1 MGKIVEK
8 TVDLNANLLYL
19 KHEIVADTSKTQ
31 AGIEFRNMAYGTITA
46 VKFEARGYN
55 AFGDEIQVD
64 GKSTFDIVTQ
74 DLIIS
79 PKKYAKLDIVLPNND
94 IRKLDLKLKQ
104 VCYANGKIVDEQL
117 ENKVTYKIENL
128 DGTGNLEE
136 LEAKRLLKKKTD
148 EAVCFPKKIG
158 QNWICIC
165 GYLNKNTD
173 TICHQCGCRQIDI
186 FEYCTEEKIQAQINE
201 KKKKETEEQAKQ
213 EEERIRLEEEEKR
226 QREEWERQETEQRI
240 KKTRRNK
247 IITGIVVGIVM
258 CGVIGYLV
266 NERVII
272 PKHKYNH
279 AVSMMKNEKYQEAAL
294 EFSALGDYKDA
305 LKKTNEATYKNACQL
320 LEAKLYDEAEKA
332 FEGLGDYKDSADKIV
347 EVENCKKQK
356 KYDDAMALIGVQEG
370 SQEEGQSGQ
379 PVEDAEDTAEETSQ
393 EPEKAADTG
402 SSEDAATLDVS
413 KSLTGTHDV
422 EIKVKDYGTIDVQLD
437 ADTAPITVTN
447 FIKLVQE
454 DFYDGL
460 TFHRIMDG
468 FMIQGGD
475 PLGNGTGGSDQT
487 IKGEFKN
494 NKVENNISHKRGVI
508 SMARSSDPDSA
519 SSQFFIVQTD
529 STFLD
534 GDYAAFGE
542 VTSGMDVVDAIC
554 KDAKP
559 TDDNGTIPADQQ
571 PVIEYIKV
579 LD

>member
-1 MGKIVEK
+1 MKRKYLAVLCAAVLSACMFTGCGNKDADNQETAKTASEEQQGTEK
-8 TVDLNANLLYL
+8 DA
-19 KHEIVADTSKTQ
+19 EE
-31 AGIEFRNMAYGTITA
+31 AGIS
-46 VKFEARGYN
+46 
-55 AFGDEIQVD
+55 D
-64 GKSTFDIVTQ
+64 GS
-74 DLIIS
+74 
-79 PKKYAKLDIVLPNND
+79 
-94 IRKLDLKLKQ
+94 
-104 VCYANGKIVDEQL
+104 
-117 ENKVTYKIENL
+117 
-128 DGTGNLEE
+128 
-136 LEAKRLLKKKTD
+136 
-148 EAVCFPKKIG
+148 
-158 QNWICIC
+158 
-165 GYLNKNTD
+165 
-173 TICHQCGCRQIDI
+173 
-186 FEYCTEEKIQAQINE
+186 
-201 KKKKETEEQAKQ
+201 
-213 EEERIRLEEEEKR
+213 
-226 QREEWERQETEQRI
+226 
-240 KKTRRNK
+240 
-247 IITGIVVGIVM
+247 
-258 CGVIGYLV
+258 
-266 NERVII
+266 
-272 PKHKYNH
+272 
-279 AVSMMKNEKYQEAAL
+279 
-294 EFSALGDYKDA
+294 DA
-305 LKKTNEATYKNACQL
+305 E
-320 LEAKLYDEAEKA
+320 
-332 FEGLGDYKDSADKIV
+332 
-347 EVENCKKQK
+347 
-356 KYDDAMALIGVQEG
+356 GVQEG

-379 PVEDAEDTAEETSQ
+379 PVEDAEDTAEETTQ
-393 EPEKAADTG
+393 EPEEEADAASADTG
-402 SSEDAATLDVS
+402 SSEDAVTLDVS